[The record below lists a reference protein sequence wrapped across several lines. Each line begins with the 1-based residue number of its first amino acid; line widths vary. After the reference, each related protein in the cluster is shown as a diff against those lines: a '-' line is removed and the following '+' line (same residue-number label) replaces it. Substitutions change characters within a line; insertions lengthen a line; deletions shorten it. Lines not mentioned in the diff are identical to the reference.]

1 MRPRFRRHMTESEIE
16 NLVED
21 LREKGVSTE

>member
-1 MRPRFRRHMTESEIE
+1 MRPRFRRYMTESEVE

-21 LREKGVSTE
+21 IREKGVSAE